1 MTVLPQIQVCS
12 GLFETSDFFESCPL
26 IKQVT
31 WNGSGVQPG
40 SFFLTNKYSD

>member
-1 MTVLPQIQVCS
+1 MTVLPQIRS
-12 GLFETSDFFESCPL
+12 GLSETSDFFESCPL

-31 WNGSGVQPG
+31 WELEWVQPG

>member
-1 MTVLPQIQVCS
+1 MTVLPQIQICS

-31 WNGSGVQPG
+31 WEREWGAAWVL
-40 SFFLTNKYSD
+40 FLD